1 MSDDKATI
9 LDWIERDRNRLV
21 EFLSH
26 FVQAR
31 SPNPPGDTRNAAEHV
46 RAFLEAEGLAHR
58 VVSPHDE
65 MPNFI
70 ASFEGKPPGRHLVL
84 NGHIDVFPVG
94 EGDNWIHGPWSGDV
108 ADGYIWGRGSVDM
121 KCGTTASLFA
131 YAYLHRLRDRL
142 RGRLTLTVVS
152 DEETFGPWGAR
163 YLMEHHPE
171 VLGDCCLNGEP
182 SDPSS
187 VRFGEKGALWLAFS
201 IKTAGAHAAYTHL
214 SDSATRIAS
223 SLIQDLGSLT
233 QMEASLPS
241 NVSGVLDGATEA
253 VDRALGKGAAAVMRK
268 LTFNV
273 GVIHGGLKVNM
284 IPSECRFEADF
295 RLPIGMTKEQIM
307 GKIREI
313 TAQYPQASVEEINF
327 SPPNWCDP
335 EHEMVGILQANVK
348 AARGFEPQPIVGLG
362 ATDTR
367 LWRYQDIPAYVYGP
381 SPRLMGKIDERVE
394 IEEFLHIVR
403 MHTLS
408 AYDYLSREKPVR

>member
-1 MSDDKATI
+1 LSDGKATI
-9 LDWIERDRNRLV
+9 LSWIERDRNRLV
-21 EFLSH
+21 DFLRR

-31 SPNPPGDTRNAAEHV
+31 SPNPPGDTRAAADHV

-58 VVSPHDE
+58 VISPHVE

-70 ASFEGKPPGRHLVL
+70 ASFEGEGHGRHLVL

-94 EGDNWIHGPWSGDV
+94 ETDIWTHGPWSGDV
-108 ADGYIWGRGSVDM
+108 ADGCIWGRGAVDM
-121 KCGTTASLFA
+121 KCGTTASLFT
-131 YAYLHRLRDRL
+131 YAYLHRLREEL

-187 VRFGEKGALWLAFS
+187 VRFGEKGPLWLNFTVR
-201 IKTAGAHAAYTHL
+201 TAGAHAAYTHL
-214 SDSATRIAS
+214 SESATRIAS

-233 QMEASLPS
+233 QMEASLPG
-241 NVSGVLDGATEA
+241 NVAGVLDRVTET
-253 VDRALGKGAAAVMRK
+253 VDRALGKGAANVMRRV
-268 LTFNV
+268 TFNV

-295 RLPIGMTKEQIM
+295 RLPVGMAKEEIM

-313 TAQYPQASVEEINF
+313 VARYAQASVEEINF

-335 EHEMVGILQANVK
+335 EHEMVRILQTNVK
-348 AARGFEPQPIVGLG
+348 AAKGFEPQPIVGLG
-362 ATDTR
+362 ATDAR
-367 LWRYQDIPAYVYGP
+367 LWRYRDVPAYVYGP

-403 MHTLS
+403 MHAVS
-408 AYDYLSREKPVR
+408 AYDYLSRQKPVR